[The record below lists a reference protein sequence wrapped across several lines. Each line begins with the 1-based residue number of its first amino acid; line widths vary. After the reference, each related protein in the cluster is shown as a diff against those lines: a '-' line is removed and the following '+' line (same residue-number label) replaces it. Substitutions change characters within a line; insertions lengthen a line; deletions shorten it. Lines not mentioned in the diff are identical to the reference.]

1 MSWNSGLRSVLQA
14 SSCVSYK
21 TQETA
26 FCNVCVMVITIKQ
39 KLQYLELQNYLE
51 HTLECGVMLEKI
63 MFTNMYFEILNA
75 LSC

>member
-1 MSWNSGLRSVLQA
+1 
-14 SSCVSYK
+14 
-21 TQETA
+21 
-26 FCNVCVMVITIKQ
+26 MVITIKQ